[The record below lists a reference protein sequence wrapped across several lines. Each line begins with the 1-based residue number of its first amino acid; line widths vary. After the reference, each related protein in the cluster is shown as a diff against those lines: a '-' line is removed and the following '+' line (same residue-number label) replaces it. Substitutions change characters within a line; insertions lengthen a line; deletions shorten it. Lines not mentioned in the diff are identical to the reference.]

1 MMGSGWGIWACV
13 VVAGSEDGREV
24 VVKVVGGL
32 VEVVRSRISFRAYP
46 MLITSVYC

>member
-1 MMGSGWGIWACV
+1 MV

-46 MLITSVYC
+46 MLMNVCLLLSIGSYRHC